1 MNKQNSDIS
10 NIYATC
16 VSIKGAGVLL
26 LGKSGSGKSDLAL
39 RLIENKEAVLVA
51 DDRTDICLKEGTVYA
66 YASDNIKGLL
76 EVRGIG
82 LIKFAYVEDIP
93 VKLAVELVE
102 DAKKVERMPEAEFF
116 EIKGCRIPLI
126 KLYAFEVSAADKI
139 VIKLKSILD

>member
-1 MNKQNSDIS
+1 MNKPNSDIS

-16 VSIKGAGVLL
+16 ISIKGAGVLL

-51 DDRTDICLKEGTVYA
+51 DDRTDICLKEGMIYA

>member
-1 MNKQNSDIS
+1 M
-10 NIYATC
+10 
-16 VSIKGAGVLL
+16 
-26 LGKSGSGKSDLAL
+26 GKSGSGKSDLAL

-51 DDRTDICLKEGTVYA
+51 DDRTDICLKEGMIYA

-102 DAKKVERMPEAEFF
+102 DAKKVERMSEAEFF

>member
-39 RLIENKEAVLVA
+39 RLSENKEAVLVA